1 MYVVIHE
8 MSHFACPEIGHGP
21 LFQKIFKKF
30 LEESIKIGIY
40 NYEDYNKNS
49 VEYCGM
55 NLNSSIL

>member
-1 MYVVIHE
+1 MYVIIHE

-30 LEESIKIGIY
+30 IEESIKIGIY
-40 NYEDYNKNS
+40 VHTDFFNNP

-55 NLNSSIL
+55 TINSSI